1 MKYQMKENKIFKLQS
16 LGQLLN
22 IGKKPIY
29 DKLAKCC
36 FNVGKKKTSLSL
48 HHTCW
53 FQIWKMQF
61 FPIK

>member
-22 IGKKPIY
+22 IGKKSIY

-36 FNVGKKKTSLSL
+36 FNVGKKK
-48 HHTCW
+48 HHYRYTTHVDFKFEKCNF
-53 FQIWKMQF
+53 FQ
-61 FPIK
+61 